1 MEKSKE
7 VIDAYDGRS
16 MKQIGR
22 LQRMPYEI
30 KLSAPPAGF
39 AAETCEGPGE
49 INVYVKGLF
58 TSESG
63 PLFYKMLDGLTQ
75 GYLDPHLSEGPRSVS
90 NINYVLVI
98 VQRNLTAT
106 VYVDELVFESMIQPK
121 RSVKK
126 GEGIVKEDIADVADF
141 KLIHPE
147 TGEISIGN
155 DEGVYLLSRVGWKQF
170 FYFDLEPLVGKP
182 REVPFGKML
191 AACWTLLTFD
201 EVFRLTET
209 DFKKLFD
216 IGWFP
221 FVGILGAPFE
231 NLSNAITDNV
241 DPTKAIERIC
251 DAFDS
256 EALDKMLKRF
266 ESYAFLEEHI
276 PFLETG
282 IERLK
287 AGDYLSSVHV
297 VWPRIEG
304 LMRKLLGYSNER
316 PSQRKL
322 AESLRDHVVTNKPFS
337 QLYLPVRFCEYL
349 LAVYFKDFVP
359 TEVEVEI
366 SRHSLAH
373 GTASSTVFSKHKAL
387 IGLLI
392 VEQIAYYTSRSG

>member
-1 MEKSKE
+1 
-7 VIDAYDGRS
+7 
-16 MKQIGR
+16 
-22 LQRMPYEI
+22 MPYEI
-30 KLSAPPAGF
+30 KLSAPTAGF
-39 AAETCEGPGE
+39 TAERCEGPGE
-49 INVYVKGLF
+49 MTVYVRGLF
-58 TSESG
+58 TPESG
-63 PLFYKMLDGLTQ
+63 PLFYKMLEGLAG
-75 GYLDPHLSEGPRSVS
+75 GYLGPHLSEGPRLVS
-90 NINYVLVI
+90 NINNVLVI
-98 VQRNLTAT
+98 VRRDLTAT
-106 VYVDELVFESMIQPK
+106 VYVDELGYQSRIQPK

-126 GEGIVKEDIADVADF
+126 GEGIAREDIADVDDF
-141 KLIHPE
+141 KLIHSK

-155 DEGVYLLSRVGWKQF
+155 DEGFYLLFRVGWKQAL
-170 FYFDLEPLVGKP
+170 YFDLEPLVGNP
-182 REVPFGKML
+182 REIPFGKTL

-201 EVFRLTET
+201 EVFSLTET
-209 DFKKLFD
+209 DFQKLFD

-221 FVGILGAPFE
+221 FVGILGPLFE
-231 NLSNAITDNV
+231 GLSNTITDDTN
-241 DPTKAIERIC
+241 PTKAIERIC
-251 DAFDS
+251 DAFDN
-256 EALDKMLKRF
+256 ETLDKMLKRF
-266 ESYAFLEEHI
+266 EKYAFLEEHI

-316 PSQRKL
+316 PSQQKL

-359 TEVEVEI
+359 TEAEIQI

-373 GTASSTVFSKHKAL
+373 GTASNTDFSKQKAL